1 MKKQMTHILALALLA
16 LFCNGAVAITI
27 NADGPH
33 PDATDT
39 SRLPPNPIYNGYNKT
54 CPAGQVLTG
63 DYNNQP
69 QCVAVTAT
77 CPAGQVMQSLSNGQ
91 PICVPPNGGR
101 IISCPAGQV
110 MQGIDNNGN
119 PVCVSASGVG
129 ALGASGY
136 YTQVASNAANAY
148 NGSNNTGATQNVYAY
163 SYCQN
168 AASSVVG
175 NVNGVVVAE
184 QENPN
189 PSGANIN
196 SIAFAVPPGEGYGVN
211 AYCATG
217 GYINVYT
224 YSYQ

>member
-1 MKKQMTHILALALLA
+1 MNKTLDILPSSLVALVFACLCTLSALAGDLTSLTVIPPR
-16 LFCNGAVAITI
+16 NT
-27 NADGPH
+27 GPRVCQ
-33 PDATDT
+33 PGQL
-39 SRLPPNPIYNGYNKT
+39 SQGESLGY
-54 CPAGQVLTG
+54 PV
-63 DYNNQP
+63 
-69 QCVAVTAT
+69 CVPVTAT

-91 PICVPPNGGR
+91 PICVQPN
-101 IISCPAGQV
+101 IANPVSCPAGQV

-119 PVCVSASGVG
+119 PMCVSASGVG

-163 SYCQN
+163 SYCLN
-168 AASSVVG
+168 GASSVFG
-175 NVNGVVVAE
+175 NVNGMVIAE

-189 PSGANIN
+189 SSGANIN
-196 SIAFAVPPGEGYGVN
+196 SIAFAVPPGVGYGVN

>member
-1 MKKQMTHILALALLA
+1 MNKTLDILPSFLAALVFACLCSPPALAGDLTSLTVIPPR
-16 LFCNGAVAITI
+16 NT
-27 NADGPH
+27 GPRVCQ
-33 PDATDT
+33 PGQL
-39 SRLPPNPIYNGYNKT
+39 SQGESLGY
-54 CPAGQVLTG
+54 PV
-63 DYNNQP
+63 
-69 QCVAVTAT
+69 CVPVTAT
-77 CPAGQVMQSLSNGQ
+77 CPVGQVMQSINNGQ
-91 PICVPPNGGR
+91 PQCVDPR
-101 IISCPAGQV
+101 TSSQLSCPTGLV

-119 PVCVSASGVG
+119 PMCVSASGVG

-163 SYCQN
+163 SYCLN
-168 AASSVVG
+168 GASSVFG
-175 NVNGVVVAE
+175 NVNGMVIAE

-196 SIAFAVPPGEGYGVN
+196 SIAFAVPPGVGYGVN